1 MRRRTTSSVQHQQLH
16 HHRIPTQR
24 YSQSKVHSAHL
35 PPLDPFRTSKW
46 RRLGQILTRQF
57 KYFFNL
63 YFLLVALSQLIPAL
77 KIGSTTTPCIHF
89 STPGYIFTYFAPLA
103 FVLSVTVAKEA
114 MDDVQRCRRDA
125 EANSQ
130 KYTRLSTNGTSKSI
144 PSTKISV
151 GDLIVVHKDQRVPA
165 DMILL
170 RTTEK
175 SGACFIRTDQLDG
188 ETDW

>member
-1 MRRRTTSSVQHQQLH
+1 
-16 HHRIPTQR
+16 
-24 YSQSKVHSAHL
+24 
-35 PPLDPFRTSKW
+35 
-46 RRLGQILTRQF
+46 
-57 KYFFNL
+57 
-63 YFLLVALSQLIPAL
+63 
-77 KIGSTTTPCIHF
+77 
-89 STPGYIFTYFAPLA
+89 
-103 FVLSVTVAKEA
+103 